1 MTTDNKLAEEAL
13 RYHSEERPGKI
24 GIVPTK
30 PHRTQYDL
38 SLAYSPGV
46 AVPSRIIAQTPEKI
60 YDYTGKGN
68 LVAVVS
74 NGTAVLGLGNI
85 GPQAAKP
92 VMEGKCMLF
101 KTFAGIDAFD
111 IEVAETDPDAFVRA
125 VRAIAPT
132 FGGIN
137 LEDIKA
143 PECFEIE
150 ARLRDELD
158 IPVMHDDQHG
168 TAIISGAGLINALEI
183 TGKKAEDF
191 IVVVSGAGAAAIAC
205 AKFYTELGIDPANIR
220 MFDSKGILHK
230 GRTDLNKYKAQFA
243 LSEDMTMT
251 EALKGADLFLGLSK
265 KDLLTPDMIKGMA
278 DHPVIFACANPD
290 PEIAYPLA
298 METRPDCIMGTG
310 RTDFPNQINNLSGFP
325 YIFRGALDV
334 YATEINEAM
343 KLAAARA
350 LAALA
355 KEPVPAEVSAAYQG
369 QTFSFGQGYVIPKPF
384 DPRLIEW
391 LPPAVAQA
399 AMDTGVARKP
409 IEDMD
414 AYKASLRVRIQKAQ
428 GRANALI
435 ESYK

>member
-1 MTTDNKLAEEAL
+1 MSTLKEETLQLHEVHRGKLAVSLKVDIE
-13 RYHSEERPGKI
+13 
-24 GIVPTK
+24 TK
-30 PHRTQYDL
+30 HDL
-38 SLAYSPGV
+38 SLAYTPGV
-46 AVPSRIIAQTPEKI
+46 AEPCLEIAQDREQV
-60 YDYTGKGN
+60 YRYTGKGN
-68 LVAVVS
+68 AVAIVTD
-74 NGTAVLGLGNI
+74 GTAVLGLGDI
-85 GPQAAKP
+85 GPEAALP
-92 VMEGKCMLF
+92 VMEGKACLF
-101 KTFAGIDAFD
+101 KRFGGVDAYP
-111 IEVAETDPDAFVRA
+111 ICLNTKDPEEIVRA
-125 VRAIAPT
+125 VQLIAPG

-137 LEDIKA
+137 LEDISA
-143 PECFEIE
+143 PRCFEIE
-150 ARLRDELD
+150 ERLIETLD
-158 IPVMHDDQHG
+158 IPVFHDDQHG

-205 AKFYTELGIDPANIR
+205 AKFYTELGIAPANIR

-251 EALKGADLFLGLSK
+251 EALKDADLFLGLSK

>member
-1 MTTDNKLAEEAL
+1 MREEAL
-13 RYHSEERPGKI
+13 RYHAEGQSGKI
-24 GIVPTK
+24 AVVPTK
-30 PHRTQYDL
+30 PLASQHDF

-46 AVPSRIIAQTPEKI
+46 AEPCLEIVKNPLDAYK
-60 YDYTGKGN
+60 YTGKGN
-68 LVAVVS
+68 LVAVIT

-85 GPQAAKP
+85 GALAGKP
-92 VMEGKCMLF
+92 VMEGKSMLF
-101 KTFAGIDAFD
+101 KVFADIDAFD
-111 IEVAETDPDAFVRA
+111 IEVDATDTDRFVETVK
-125 VRAIAPT
+125 AIAPT

-150 ARLRDELD
+150 ARLREALD

-414 AYKASLRVRIQKAQ
+414 VYKASLRVRIQKAQ

>member
-1 MTTDNKLAEEAL
+1 MALFTREEAL
-13 RYHSEERPGKI
+13 EYHRSPRHGKTE
-24 GIVPTK
+24 VVLTK
-30 PHRTQYDL
+30 RCESQKDL

-46 AVPSRIIAQTPEKI
+46 AEACKAIAEDQALVSE
-60 YDYTGKGN
+60 YTGRAN
-68 LVAVVS
+68 LVGVIS
-74 NGTAVLGLGNI
+74 DGTAVLGLGNI
-85 GPQAAKP
+85 GPYAAKP
-92 VMEGKCMLF
+92 VMEGKGVLF
-101 KTFAGIDAFD
+101 KNFADVDVFD
-111 IEVAETDPDAFVRA
+111 LCLKTGSAEEFIAA
-125 VRAIAPT
+125 VKTMEPT

-143 PECFEIE
+143 PECFIIE
-150 ARLRDELD
+150 ETLKKEMG
-158 IPVMHDDQHG
+158 IPVFHDDQHG
-168 TAIISGAGLINALEI
+168 TAIISGAGLINALEL
-183 TGKKAEDF
+183 TGKKAGDF

-278 DHPVIFACANPD
+278 DNPVIFACANPD

-334 YATEINEAM
+334 HATEINEAM

-355 KEPVPAEVSAAYQG
+355 KEPVPAEVSAAYEG
-369 QTFSFGQGYVIPKPF
+369 QTFSYGQGYVIPKPF

-428 GRANALI
+428 ARANALI

>member
-1 MTTDNKLAEEAL
+1 MDVNQESLKLHEEL
-13 RYHSEERPGKI
+13 RGKI
-24 GIVPTK
+24 EVVARRHIET
-30 PHRTQYDL
+30 RDDL
-38 SLAYSPGV
+38 SLLYTPGV
-46 AVPSRIIAQTPEKI
+46 AEPCREIAKDYEKSF
-60 YDYTGKGN
+60 TLTRRSN
-68 LVAVVS
+68 LVAVITDGS
-74 NGTAVLGLGNI
+74 AVLGLGDI
-85 GPQAAKP
+85 GPAAGMP
-92 VMEGKCMLF
+92 VMEGKCALF
-101 KTFAGIDAFD
+101 KEFGGVDAFPICVD
-111 IEVAETDPDAFVRA
+111 TKDVDKLVET
-125 VRAIAPT
+125 IALISKS

-137 LEDIKA
+137 LEDIAA
-143 PECFEIE
+143 PRCFEIE
-150 ARLRDELD
+150 ARLNDALD
-158 IPVMHDDQHG
+158 IPVFHDDQHG

>member
-1 MTTDNKLAEEAL
+1 MREEAL
-13 RYHSEERPGKI
+13 RYHAEGQPGKI
-24 GIVPTK
+24 AVVPTK
-30 PHRTQYDL
+30 PLTSQHDF

-46 AVPSRIIAQTPEKI
+46 AEPCLEIVKNPLDAYK
-60 YDYTGKGN
+60 YTGKGN
-68 LVAVVS
+68 LVAVVT

-85 GPQAAKP
+85 GALAGKP
-92 VMEGKCMLF
+92 VMEGKSMLF
-101 KTFAGIDAFD
+101 KVFADIDAFD
-111 IEVAETDPDAFVRA
+111 IEVNATDTDRFVETVK
-125 VRAIAPT
+125 AIAPT

-150 ARLRDELD
+150 ARLREALD